1 MSRTKTDRSW
11 GEAVEEILSKI
22 IDEWYERVSG
32 YYVTSEEATGN
43 SPAQLKRFHDSKG
56 HRIKFN
62 KDDLDFT
69 YGLRCS
75 QLEDGFAIEISVNNK
90 VENFDYDDFR
100 HELSTHYHT
109 AGARK
114 VTTPASLRKFRQD
127 EVLQLESGIS
137 EALSLERRPNKADIM
152 RLAFKIR
159 PDCVQRLL
167 RHRLSTKKLI
177 ESYCVSPFRSAYAN
191 VYRRKSD

>member
-1 MSRTKTDRSW
+1 MPPKKTEQGW
-11 GEAVEEILSKI
+11 IEAVEDILSAI
-22 IDEWYERVSG
+22 IDGWYQRVSA
-32 YYVTSEEATGN
+32 YYVTSEEATGI
-43 SPAQLKRFHDSKG
+43 SPVQLKRFHDSKG

-69 YGLRCS
+69 YGLRSS

-100 HELSTHYHT
+100 RELSAQYQT
-109 AGARK
+109 AGARR
-114 VTTPASLRKFRQD
+114 VATPASLRRFRQD
-127 EVLQLESGIS
+127 EVFQLESGIS
-137 EALSLERRPNKADIM
+137 EALSLERQPGKADIM

-159 PDCVQRLL
+159 PDCVRRLL
-167 RHRLSTKKLI
+167 THRISTRKLI